1 MKSNTIKSALKF
13 MIMVA
18 GAVLTTGLATGG
30 SANPAAAAALY
41 FVPNGQVTGLPGDT
55 ITFELALDTTGLDAP
70 LTQLNFIVDRD
81 ADELDLLGEPTAF
94 GVLENQSI
102 IRVPQPSGIIAAV
115 TQRTGSTAAPNNLF
129 TISEVSYRLLPSAV
143 LDGVPDDL
151 IVTEIVSAIDT
162 NGNEVNNLFT
172 PGPGTDVEAVP
183 EPTTSAGI
191 ALVTAGLIYVRLKT
205 SRSISPVSSK
215 VVLQKLEQQ
224 MVG

>member
-1 MKSNTIKSALKF
+1 
-13 MIMVA
+13 MITLA

-41 FVPNGQVTGLPGDT
+41 FVPNGEVTGLPGDT
-55 ITFELALDTTGLDAP
+55 ITFEQILDTTGLDAP

-81 ADELDLLGEPTAF
+81 ADELEIIGEPIAF

-102 IRVPQPSGIIAAV
+102 NRVPQPSGIIAAV

-129 TISEVSYRLLPSAV
+129 TTAQVSYRVLPSAV
-143 LDGVPDDL
+143 FDGLPDL
-151 IVTEIVSAIDT
+151 QVTEIVSAVDA

-172 PGPGTDVEAVP
+172 LRPGTDVAAVP

-191 ALVTAGLIYVRLKT
+191 ALAIAGVIYVRLK
-205 SRSISPVSSK
+205 R
-215 VVLQKLEQQ
+215 QR
-224 MVG
+224 